1 MQTVIRLIPIYLN
14 FRVTGLLS
22 FGPKNETAI
31 RQMVDA
37 LEKLKGAKYV
47 FLCFWK
53 YTHIY

>member
-1 MQTVIRLIPIYLN
+1 MQTVIRLIAIYLN

-47 FLCFWK
+47 FLYFWK
-53 YTHIY
+53 YMHIY